1 MNQVRPQ
8 TSKQLVP
15 KKAASR
21 TVALG
26 AAFKDVNI
34 HMFADITRI
43 KKPSKAALIT
53 GQLLSSFVLLMRDAY
68 SPSSTIKTVEPLE
81 WTEILQ
87 LITGNLLKFTLE
99 VQGIKEK
106 L

>member
-8 TSKQLVP
+8 TCKPLVP
-15 KKAASR
+15 KKAVSR

-68 SPSSTIKTVEPLE
+68 NPSSTIKTVEPLE
-81 WTEILQ
+81 WAEILQ